1 MTNGT
6 LYTGPLSMITTTVL
20 QAVMV
25 DATGNNGPYQTE
37 TYVFP
42 DAVASQP
49 AAPAGFPTVWD
60 GVLEGTSVPADYA
73 MNAGSSYGF
82 TTQQAA
88 NALASLPSISIV
100 TSNANMFGPDGIYSN
115 SGNRTFSYPGSFE
128 YFDPNN
134 PSLSYSGLVSIQMNG
149 GVGRTPQY
157 LVHTFQVNWGAS
169 SGLGYL
175 NANIFGDGY
184 LPDGVILRNAF
195 NDGWQW
201 GGPYAQYIIDQWTRN
216 ALTAEAR
223 QDSPGVWCQLYV
235 NGLYWGIDRLLCAR
249 RRRLR
254 RLLLRRQGVDLRRH
268 PQRFGLRSR

>member
-1 MTNGT
+1 MTLTPDITGESIYYTTDNSVPLVAAHHRGHRVGHDRDHHFQRGDNNDLAAGQTVTISGFTGTMRGYNGSFAITAVTATTFTYTDSNSNLTTVTNSGTVTNGT

-88 NALASLPSISIV
+88 NALASLPSILIV

-149 GVGRTPQY
+149 GSGARPNTWSTPSRS
-157 LVHTFQVNWGAS
+157 TGAP
-169 SGLGYL
+169 
-175 NANIFGDGY
+175 AAAW
-184 LPDGVILRNAF
+184 V
-195 NDGWQW
+195 
-201 GGPYAQYIIDQWTRN
+201 T
-216 ALTAEAR
+216 
-223 QDSPGVWCQLYV
+223 
-235 NGLYWGIDRLLCAR
+235 
-249 RRRLR
+249 
-254 RLLLRRQGVDLRRH
+254 
-268 PQRFGLRSR
+268 